1 MPRLSLKDAQ
11 RSLDNIST
19 ELLKLQ
25 QGGVEGLSSKAF
37 VDVVARMNAQYSDL
51 QKILDP
57 LKTSI
62 KDMGTNKKPTEYI
75 RGSLFKAVISRFKK
89 RYFDLG
95 KAEELLG
102 TKKFQQCWREQKE
115 EALRFDIQG

>member
-1 MPRLSLKDAQ
+1 MPRMSMKDAQ
-11 RSLDNIST
+11 RCLDNIST

-25 QGGVEGLSSKAF
+25 QGGVDGLSSKAF

-75 RGSLFKAVISRFKK
+75 RGNLFKAVLSRFKK
-89 RYFDLG
+89 RYFDYG

-102 TKKFQQCWREQKE
+102 TKKFNQCWIEKKE
-115 EALRFDIQG
+115 ESLRFDIQG